1 MNFSLPYSKDII
13 FFNLIYGGLIAL
25 LINYALKVLSI
36 VQEIDLVFILILG
49 LIISYLMIEE
59 VIPLWIKKVL

>member
-59 VIPLWIKKVL
+59 VIPL